1 MVILMVIQNKP
12 ARNSAIELLRIVAM
26 LIIIAFHGHMHS
38 WLDKLDLQQ
47 VPEVVTNN
55 IYNVNILFSYFV
67 GWGGDLGNTIFIL
80 ITGYFMINRK
90 VNYPKLILLLV
101 TMLFYSWLIFIMVYV
116 FMPQIYVTFTS
127 KEILKGIAPIL
138 FGENWFVSC
147 YIIFF
152 CFVPYLNG
160 FLKSLDKNKYLLLL
174 LMVFVFFVLLPTVK
188 IKTYFNSAE
197 IVYFAFVYAIGV
209 YIRLYFKDKINN
221 EYHNKY
227 RNICLLILLLTLIS
241 ISTLEI
247 IGIVTNK
254 VVFIKQSQYF
264 VKLFSIPLAVAMF
277 LSFATMKPFFNR
289 YVNIVAGTVL
299 GIYLIHENIFLR
311 RIIWDYILPN
321 VDYIMSNWYV
331 LFYIVKIVSI
341 FIVGSVIDLLRKRYI
356 EPLMVSIIDKK
367 FGVVSEYIKIKV
379 NKFNIF
385 INK

>member
-1 MVILMVIQNKP
+1 
-12 ARNSAIELLRIVAM
+12 
-26 LIIIAFHGHMHS
+26 
-38 WLDKLDLQQ
+38 
-47 VPEVVTNN
+47 
-55 IYNVNILFSYFV
+55 
-67 GWGGDLGNTIFIL
+67 
-80 ITGYFMINRK
+80 MINRK

-264 VKLFSIPLAVAMF
+264 VKLFSIPLAVTMF

-299 GIYLIHENIFLR
+299 GVYLIHENIFLR

>member
-55 IYNVNILFSYFV
+55 MYNANILFSYFV

-299 GIYLIHENIFLR
+299 GVYLIHENIFLR

-331 LFYIVKIVSI
+331 LFYIVKIVSV

>member
-1 MVILMVIQNKP
+1 MVILMVIQDKP

-55 IYNVNILFSYFV
+55 MYNVNILFSYFV

-101 TMLFYSWLIFIMVYV
+101 TMLFYSWIIFIMVYV

-174 LMVFVFFVLLPTVK
+174 LMVFVFFVLLPIVK

-197 IVYFAFVYAIGV
+197 IISFAFVYAIGG

-277 LSFATMKPFFNR
+277 LSCATMKPFFNR

-299 GIYLIHENIFLR
+299 GVYLIHENIFLR

>member
-55 IYNVNILFSYFV
+55 MYNANILFSYFV

-299 GIYLIHENIFLR
+299 GVYLIHENIFLR

>member
-1 MVILMVIQNKP
+1 MVILMVIQDKP

-55 IYNVNILFSYFV
+55 MYNVNILFSYFV
-67 GWGGDLGNTIFIL
+67 GWGGDLGNAIFIL

-101 TMLFYSWLIFIMVYV
+101 TMLFYSWIIFIMVYV

-174 LMVFVFFVLLPTVK
+174 LMVFVFFVLLPIVK

-197 IVYFAFVYAIGV
+197 IISFAFVYAIGG

-277 LSFATMKPFFNR
+277 LSCATMKPFFNR

-299 GIYLIHENIFLR
+299 GVYLIHENIFLR